1 MYVAAPDR
9 YEVNRRVRTILIRHD
24 VDLTKIDYS
33 FIGNTV
39 YLYGEL
45 HKNQKGEFNAANID
59 QMVREL
65 SRIEFVRYINFDLK
79 NWVITYSGRSLNV
92 EKKKAAVTT
101 AGQEVVA
108 EEMAPKE
115 GYVDL
120 DGEKQRELKQQ
131 QAKPKREPG
140 TKEE

>member
-1 MYVAAPDR
+1 
-9 YEVNRRVRTILIRHD
+9 
-24 VDLTKIDYS
+24 
-33 FIGNTV
+33 
-39 YLYGEL
+39 
-45 HKNQKGEFNAANID
+45 
-59 QMVREL
+59 
-65 SRIEFVRYINFDLK
+65 
-79 NWVITYSGRSLNV
+79 V